1 MIRRHRTA
9 SGSHWRTYTTALVG
23 ACLLVATITPLAA
36 IEGAERHSGH
46 PPWMVPGFID
56 LETDLETVRAEGK
69 TGIMVLYTTAGCSY
83 CARFEKL
90 SLEDPR
96 LQKKLRDHF
105 VPIGLEIFDDVIM
118 TGPDGEDRSIKAFAE
133 LHGAGMAPTLLFF
146 DETGQRV
153 LRAVGYQTPER
164 FELILDYL
172 ISGADEHQTF
182 RDYALQRMRPDR
194 HAYPELRP
202 DRLFMEPPY
211 ALARQPIAADRP
223 MLVLFERTG
232 CAACAR
238 FHEEVLALDE
248 VRDMLQGFDVVRL
261 DADDDS
267 TPVVAPDGRVTTAAQ
282 WFADAAF
289 SRVPAMLYVDE
300 QGDTVFSNDA
310 VTERNRFLN
319 MSGLVLDKKYLDGWS
334 YQRYARSKAIER
346 LRAASEDPAAEQAP
360 AR

>member
-1 MIRRHRTA
+1 VLCA
-9 SGSHWRTYTTALVG
+9 SW
-23 ACLLVATITPLAA
+23 LLLAAASAPAA

-46 PPWMVPGFID
+46 PPWMVPGLID
-56 LETDLETVRAEGK
+56 LELDLETVRAQGK

-90 SLEDPR
+90 SLENPR

-105 VPIGLEIFDDVIM
+105 VPIGLEIFDDVLM
-118 TGPDGEDRSIKAFAE
+118 TGPDGEELSIKEFAE
-133 LHGAGMAPTLLFF
+133 RHGAGMAPTLLFF
-146 DETGQRV
+146 DESGQRV

-164 FELILDYL
+164 FDLILDYL
-172 ISGADEHQTF
+172 ISGADERQTF
-182 RDYALQRMRPDR
+182 RDYALQRIRLDQQ
-194 HAYPELRP
+194 AYPELRP
-202 DRLFMEPPY
+202 DPLFMAPPY
-211 ALARQPIAADRP
+211 ALSRQPLAADRP

-238 FHEEVLALDE
+238 FHDDVLALDE
-248 VRDMLQGFDVVRL
+248 VREMLERFDVVRL

-267 TPVVAPDGRVTTAAQ
+267 TPVVAPDGRVTTAAK
-282 WFADAAF
+282 WFTDAAF

-300 QGDTVFSNDA
+300 QGNTVFSNDA

-346 LRAASEDPAAEQAP
+346 LRAESEAAEAEQPP